1 MGDPFLRMADEWD
14 RNDGLDEFYGETKQ
28 ELAERLGTYSPVKNG
43 KTANDGGV
51 DDVASWADRFQI
63 PA

>member
-1 MGDPFLRMADEWD
+1 MNGTA
-14 RNDGLDEFYGETKQ
+14 NDGLDEFYGETKQ